1 MTRFEFTAQ
10 LRKALSGRVNHAAVN
25 ENVTYYENYID
36 TEIRKGRR
44 EQEVLEE
51 LGDPRLIAKTIIDTA
66 KEEDWDTSET
76 AEEEK
81 KGNFFTGKSIRLP
94 VWIFVIVLLLLAVLI
109 LHIVG
114 AVLAFL
120 LPIAIP
126 VALVWLLIRFFRRS

>member
-25 ENVTYYENYID
+25 ENVKYYENYID
-36 TEIRKGRR
+36 TEIKKGRGER
-44 EQEVLEE
+44 EVLEE

-66 KEEDWDTSET
+66 KEEDWATSEVT
-76 AEEEK
+76 EEER
-81 KGNFFTGKSIRLP
+81 KGKGFSGRSIRIP
-94 VWIFVIVLLLLAVLI
+94 AWIFVILLLLLVVLI
-109 LHIVG
+109 VHIVG

-126 VALVWLLIRFFRRS
+126 MAVIWLLIRYFRRS

>member
-66 KEEDWDTSET
+66 KEEDWATSET

-81 KGNFFTGKSIRLP
+81 KGNFFTGKSSRLP

>member
-25 ENVTYYENYID
+25 ENVKYYENYID
-36 TEIRKGRR
+36 TEIKKGRSER
-44 EQEVLEE
+44 EVLEE

-66 KEEDWDTSET
+66 KEEDWATSEA
-76 AEEEK
+76 AEEEH
-81 KGNFFTGKSIRLP
+81 KGKGFSGRSIRIP
-94 VWIFVIVLLLLAVLI
+94 AWIFVILLLLLVVLI
-109 LHIVG
+109 VHIVG

-126 VALVWLLIRFFRRS
+126 MAVIWLLIRYFRRS

>member
-25 ENVTYYENYID
+25 ENVKYYENYID
-36 TEIRKGRR
+36 TEIKKGRGER
-44 EQEVLEE
+44 EVLEE

-66 KEEDWDTSET
+66 KEEDWATSEAT
-76 AEEEK
+76 EEER
-81 KGNFFTGKSIRLP
+81 KGKGFSGRSIRIP
-94 VWIFVIVLLLLAVLI
+94 AWIFVILLLLLVVLI
-109 LHIVG
+109 VHIVG

-126 VALVWLLIRFFRRS
+126 MAVIWLLIRYFRRS